1 MIRDRKPP
9 GAVKGEN
16 IMTIRKKLQF
26 ALILVFTVMMTTGL
40 ITWVA
45 YKFIDGKADTVRTLD
60 ESRIYVQMMLRGINE
75 VIITEGTPASVEIV
89 KNGLTGFEE
98 MLTTLVSGKDNARLQ
113 EALGQ
118 ISPEWE
124 TIKEGAAPFLKT
136 HINSSDDNLMISYGK
151 LISKTA
157 SLSGQIDSLS
167 SELRK
172 DINSNLQTVYI
183 IAGVLALLSVIAIS
197 LIFYM
202 LINAI
207 NSPIKDMKVVAE
219 GFSKGDLSI
228 NMDESKKDEFGS
240 LAMYFNRAI
249 ANLSDMIKNVKS
261 SADTLASNSV
271 DLFASTAQIASH
283 SREQSSQTTQAA
295 SATEELNMSFSDVA
309 NNFAA
314 AADSAKKAAELAG
327 KGGDAVNMTK
337 EEMSMIARS
346 VGESAR
352 AIEILGRNSE
362 KIGEIVSVISD
373 IAEQT
378 NLLALNAAIEA
389 ARAGEQGRGFSV
401 VADEVR
407 KLAEKTTSATKEI
420 VNTIQLIQ
428 KDTGNAVEA
437 MQVGTREVAVGVELA
452 NQAGEALQQIV
463 LSVRNVT
470 DSLQHISA
478 AVEEQ
483 TNAGRDIAKNLDT
496 VAVLTN
502 QTAESAQHSSNATEN
517 LNNLAMQ
524 LQTSISNFKLLDAGN
539 PGMARS

>member
-1 MIRDRKPP
+1 
-9 GAVKGEN
+9 
-16 IMTIRKKLQF
+16 MTIRKKLQF